1 MHLGLGEVLAKGHVG
16 QLRLLLLNFEKTSFD
31 GVFDDELDGGNGAF
45 LAETMLEGGD
55 HEDKCVRNARLKKKI
70 TYDTIYGLVFNGR
83 VPKNEESRKRG
94 DIRVIDGVRT
104 YQ

>member
-55 HEDKCVRNARLKKKI
+55 HEDKCVRDVRLKKI
-70 TYDTIYGLVFNGR
+70 NNVRYDPRPGFQRQG
-83 VPKNEESRKRG
+83 S
-94 DIRVIDGVRT
+94 
-104 YQ
+104 